1 MPKIG
6 KFLLSK
12 DTFLSF
18 EIKLVLSHGLK
29 DELKMFQMCLPISR
43 AINQYI
49 IKEHHH
55 KFAKK
60 WS

>member
-43 AINQYI
+43 AIN
-49 IKEHHH
+49 
-55 KFAKK
+55 
-60 WS
+60 